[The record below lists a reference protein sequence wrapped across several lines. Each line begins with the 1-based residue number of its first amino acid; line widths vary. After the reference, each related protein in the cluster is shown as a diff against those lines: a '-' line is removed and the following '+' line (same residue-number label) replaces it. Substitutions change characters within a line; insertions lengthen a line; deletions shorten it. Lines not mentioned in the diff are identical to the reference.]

1 MESKRKKQMAKKHT
15 EGSIAQKTKELRE
28 LQLKRLDEPS
38 EEINA
43 RIAELESDINY
54 FHYGGI

>member
-1 MESKRKKQMAKKHT
+1 MAKKHT